1 MKNRLTD
8 DETMSTFN
16 LAIGNLNESEFHWI
30 ADSSLTQRA
39 YLLGVYNTLTL
50 LGNISSIKGELLI
63 SLSETLYAKTGD
75 NFKKD

>member
-8 DETMSTFN
+8 DETKSTFN
-16 LAIGNLNESEFHWI
+16 LAIGSLKESEFHWI

-50 LGNISSIKGELLI
+50 LGNTDSIKGELLI
-63 SLSETLYAKTGD
+63 YLSKTLFPKPGD
-75 NFKKD
+75 NLR